1 MEPGSGSAA
10 DPGPGSVG
18 GVGVAWAKAAA
29 GASQIITTSRRP
41 GAVTAASIANAAG
54 ARLRFRMDPGG
65 QRTSPFRIWLLPFSI
80 LVGTSLAVFV
90 ITFVIDTADEP
101 DPAAVWR
108 LLFHPNPSSALGAIS
123 NAAEVVAAVLG
134 IAITV
139 VAIIVELASNRYT
152 HRITELFVSEPI
164 NFAVMGFFVVTAV
177 QCLAVS
183 IVFDMGEGATLGFV
197 PFVGGAVSMVMLG
210 LSLVILLPYFAFVFK
225 FLNPVE
231 IVERIRRHTLD
242 TIDSRRASWTIER
255 KQTEAVRGIEQ
266 LADVALNA
274 MEHKDKG
281 VSMASADALRELV
294 LDYQRMRS
302 RMPEPW
308 FAVVGDLA
316 VNPDFVSMSNAVL
329 ESVTERRIWL
339 EMKVLRQYQTL
350 YNEALNRMRDMNYL
364 IAINTR
370 LVAEAALASGHR
382 ELFDLAVKFFNTY
395 LRSTVNA
402 KDVRTAYNVFNQY
415 RLLAESA
422 LGYADGKHAVE
433 IARYFKYYGGVSF
446 TAKLPFI
453 LETAAYDLCSLN
465 ELAYERD
472 SPAARELLRIFL
484 QVDRE
489 SESEVQETSLRG
501 VRKAQIKLA
510 TFYLLKGDE
519 ELAREVFRDMHGES
533 PERLASIRNELLAV
547 RSSEFWEISDRGV
560 NFDYLPPKRKR
571 RMLEFFGWFGDRLP
585 PVPDRISGE
594 VVPDAALP
602 ASSSAGSERAGD
614 SNEMLAGIG
623 LGTETIPPPEP
634 N

>member
-1 MEPGSGSAA
+1 MGSRMENA
-10 DPGPGSVG
+10 
-18 GVGVAWAKAAA
+18 
-29 GASQIITTSRRP
+29 SRR
-41 GAVTAASIANAAG
+41 S
-54 ARLRFRMDPGG
+54 
-65 QRTSPFRIWLLPFSI
+65 SPFRIWLLPFS
-80 LVGTSLAVFV
+80 LLLGVALAVFV
-90 ITFVIDTADEP
+90 LTFSVDSLDEQSP
-101 DPAAVWR
+101 GAVWH
-108 LLFHPNPSSALGAIS
+108 LLVHPNPSSALGALS

-139 VAIIVELASNRYT
+139 VAIVVELASNRYT

-164 NFAVMGFFVVTAV
+164 NFAVMGFFVVTAL

-183 IVFDMGEGATLGFV
+183 IVFDMDGSELDFV
-197 PFVGGAVSMVMLG
+197 PYFSAGVSMVMLG
-210 LSLVILLPYFAFVFK
+210 LSLVILLPYFAFVFS
-225 FLNPVE
+225 FLNPIE
-231 IVERIRRHTLD
+231 IVDRIRRHTLD
-242 TIDSRRASWTIER
+242 VIASKRKAWTVVR
-255 KQTEAVRGIEQ
+255 KQREAVRGIEQ

-281 VSMASADALRELV
+281 VSMASADALRSLI
-294 LDYQRMRS
+294 LQYQKLR
-302 RMPEPW
+302 PQLGEAW
-308 FAVVGDLA
+308 FAVEGDLA
-316 VNPDFVSMSNAVL
+316 VNPDFVSMAPAVL
-329 ESVTERRIWL
+329 EGVSVRRIWL

-370 LVAEAALASGHR
+370 LIAENALESGNR
-382 ELFDLAVKFFNTY
+382 ELFELAVKFFNTY
-395 LRSTVNA
+395 LRATVNA
-402 KDVRTAYNVFNQY
+402 KDVRTAYNVLNQY
-415 RLLAESA
+415 RLLAEHV
-422 LGYADGKHAVE
+422 LHHDGGKHAVE

-453 LETAAYDLCSLN
+453 LETAAYDLCTLN
-465 ELAYERD
+465 EMAHEKD

-501 VRKAQIKLA
+501 VRKAQVKLA

-519 ELAREVFRDMHGES
+519 ELAREVFKDMSGER
-533 PERLASIRNELLAV
+533 PERLASIRNELLAI

-585 PVPDRISGE
+585 PLPERISTE
-594 VVPDAALP
+594 IVEETAVP
-602 ASSSAGSERAGD
+602 ASSSAGTERATD
-614 SNEMLAGIG
+614 SSEMLAGIG
-623 LGTETIPPPEP
+623 IGDVPPGRSRP